1 MGIEYPRPDLDVL
14 LPAMREAMPAWR
26 EAGPEVRAMVCLE
39 ILARI
44 SARTH
49 EFAHA
54 VMHTSGQAFMMAFQ
68 AGGPHAQDR
77 GMEAVAYAYAG
88 AGPHPGRGRLVEA
101 AGQARPPRSQQALH
115 GGAAAASPC

>member
-1 MGIEYPRPDLDVL
+1 
-14 LPAMREAMPAWR
+14 MPAWR
-26 EAGPEVRAMVCLE
+26 EAGPEVRAAVCLE

-49 EFAHA
+49 EFAQA

-77 GMEAVAYAYAG
+77 GLEAVAYAYAEQVRT
-88 AGPHPGRGRLVEA
+88 P
-101 AGQARPPRSQQALH
+101 
-115 GGAAAASPC
+115 GAADWSKPQGKRDPLNLSKHFTAGRRAASRC